1 MSTFQLDPNQVAFGV
16 PDMGTTQVFS
26 VTNSSVQS
34 TAFGASTTMVRLSC
48 SLGHC
53 HFQIGTNPTASVT
66 TSPMMPHHFSEIIA
80 QSNATPGFLARSTVA
95 AGVAPLGFFCAPL
108 AQTEA
113 GVGAGAE
120 SLRARLAKDLLK
132 LRLVSVLALST
143 FEPEWLRTCSS

>member
-16 PDMGTTQVFS
+16 GSMGTTQVFS

-66 TSPMMPHHFSEIIA
+66 TSPMMPNNFSEIIRV
-80 QSNATPGFLARSTVA
+80 NAGEKIAVIKDATVA
-95 AGVAPLGFFCAPL
+95 A
-108 AQTEA
+108 
-113 GVGAGAE
+113 
-120 SLRARLAKDLLK
+120 
-132 LRLVSVLALST
+132 ST
-143 FEPEWLRTCSS
+143 FSVTELV